1 MIISAWECKCG
12 MYNPKIATN
21 LLRKQVGRDHR
32 DSEVFFNIK
41 SVKVVCRNPDCQTIK
56 TVGVI
61 GA

>member
-1 MIISAWECKCG
+1 